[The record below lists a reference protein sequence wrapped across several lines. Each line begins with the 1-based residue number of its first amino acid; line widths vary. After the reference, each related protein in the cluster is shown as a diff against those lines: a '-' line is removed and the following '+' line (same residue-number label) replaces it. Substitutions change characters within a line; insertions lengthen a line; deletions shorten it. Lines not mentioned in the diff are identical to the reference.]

1 MIKFVTLAL
10 GLVGASA
17 FANTGIDDLSKLPGT
32 EQRKSSGFHGQVGLG
47 AAYLPEYVG
56 GDDNETIAIPLINVN
71 YNDRIYFKFNRLGAW
86 LYKMDN
92 GFRLGA
98 LVTSHHG
105 IDEKDLPDQFDGYGD
120 RDASTM
126 AGINVAY
133 SQGKLWS
140 DFAVLKDISD
150 NSDGTKLQAQIGYTF
165 LANKQYSVSANA
177 KVEALDE
184 DMVNYYYNNK
194 ESTTNFS
201 LSLIG
206 TYKLS
211 PKWTLLGVLSTT
223 SLGDEISDSQIVE
236 DDTPMMAIVGATYS
250 F

>member
-1 MIKFVTLAL
+1 MIKYATLAL
-10 GLVGASA
+10 GLISITALA
-17 FANTGIDDLSKLPGT
+17 DTGIDGLSKLPGT
-32 EQRKSSGFHGQVGLG
+32 EQRQGSGFHGQIGIG
-47 AAYLPEYVG
+47 AANLPEYVG
-56 GDDNETIAIPLINVN
+56 SDQTETTAIPLINVN

-98 LVTSHHG
+98 LVTTHHG
-105 IDEKDLPDQFDGYGD
+105 IDEKDLPDQFSGYGD
-120 RDASTM
+120 RDTSTM
-126 AGINVAY
+126 AGLNMAY
-133 SQGKLWS
+133 NQGKLWT
-140 DFAVLKDISD
+140 DFAVLKDVSD
-150 NSDGTKLQAQIGYTF
+150 HSDGTKLQAQLGYTF
-165 LANKQYSVSANA
+165 VANKQYSVSAN
-177 KVEALDE
+177 VQIEALDE
-184 DMVNYYYNNK
+184 DMVEYYYNNK

-223 SLGDEISDSQIVE
+223 SLGDEISDSPIVE